1 MLVAGAYPIVGK
13 AIIFEVMDEAFS
25 PGNYSLRW
33 EPMNAD
39 VSKDG
44 AMGYTYGKYVRTLK
58 DSEGNVNTKEGKY
71 TSIWKKQDNGEWKI
85 ALDMGN

>member
-1 MLVAGAYPIVGK
+1 
-13 AIIFEVMDEAFS
+13 
-25 PGNYSLRW
+25 
-33 EPMNAD
+33 
-39 VSKDG
+39 
-44 AMGYTYGKYVRTLK
+44 MGYTYGKYVRTLK